1 MDEQTI
7 KPSRWFYVLAVLVV
21 VIGFAIFGLLLFKNL
36 SGITDSLIQVV
47 VPGKIDITFSEAGKY
62 TIFHEYQ
69 SVVGNKVYKTEEIS
83 GLQCA
88 LTSQETGAE
97 IALSSPSGSSTYTL
111 GGRAGRSLWVFSI
124 DKPGNYQ
131 ISAWYPEAQEGQ
143 EVVLAIG
150 SGFTGKIVGTVFS
163 SLAILFGSIAIAVVI
178 TVVTAIKREKAIK
191 LLKAQNT

>member
-47 VPGKIDITFSEAGKY
+47 VPGKTDITLPEAGKY
-62 TIFHEYQ
+62 TIFYEYQ
-69 SVVGNKVYKTEEIS
+69 SVVGNKVYKTEKIS

-97 IALSSPSGSSTYTL
+97 IALSAPSGSSTYTL
-111 GGRAGRSLWVFSI
+111 GGRAGRSIWVFSI

-131 ISAWYPEAQEGQ
+131 ISAWYPEGQEGQ